1 MTRADLASNPAKWH
15 RLGDLPLQWTE
26 WLIEDILPRGQTA
39 CLFGRRGIGKTFL
52 ALDFALCA
60 ASGTPWLGKRTA
72 EPVKVVYLLAEAP
85 EGIRRRA
92 EGWLRL
98 KAQQG
103 ETIDLLRAHLDENLL
118 IAPMPLALDA
128 PDELETLLDK
138 LDGEKPVGLVVLD
151 PLVSFMRGNE
161 NDTRA
166 MQGLVDAL
174 RRIVT
179 KIGCTVLAV
188 HHEGKNAFMG
198 ARGSSALEAGLDTVL
213 NLVGQNIQE
222 QRADLETTKQC
233 EEMAHPK
240 IHLRFVDIEETVD
253 GIIRRY
259 GKFPTLADA
268 PEPKPDARQV
278 RNDARTEALLTAILE
293 MSEATEDGMLTRQQI
308 IDGIPPGHGEKSSL
322 DTALKK
328 LSGND
333 GPLAVEKRGKIL
345 YYGLKVP
352 A

>member
-1 MTRADLASNPAKWH
+1 
-15 RLGDLPLQWTE
+15 
-26 WLIEDILPRGQTA
+26 
-39 CLFGRRGIGKTFL
+39 
-52 ALDFALCA
+52 
-60 ASGTPWLGKRTA
+60 
-72 EPVKVVYLLAEAP
+72 
-85 EGIRRRA
+85 
-92 EGWLRL
+92 
-98 KAQQG
+98 
-103 ETIDLLRAHLDENLL
+103 
-118 IAPMPLALDA
+118 
-128 PDELETLLDK
+128 
-138 LDGEKPVGLVVLD
+138 
-151 PLVSFMRGNE
+151 MRGNE

-174 RRIVT
+174 RRIVA

-222 QRADLETTKQC
+222 QRADLETTKQR
-233 EEMAHPK
+233 EEMAHLK

-268 PEPKPDARQV
+268 TESKPDARQV
-278 RNDARTEALLTAILE
+278 RNDARTEALLSAIRE

-308 IDGIPPGHGEKSSL
+308 IDGIPPGHGKKSSL
-322 DTALKK
+322 DSALKK
-328 LSGND
+328 LSAND
-333 GPLAVEKRGKIL
+333 GPLAVETRGKVL
-345 YYGLKVP
+345 YYGLKVE